1 MYIGG
6 FEMIHRTEFDGLP
19 NEIMLYGTL
28 FSLSNRIQTI
38 GDEVFPDITMKQ
50 HFILMTL
57 NLLQETSPN
66 LKEVAEIVG
75 CSYQNIKKILVS
87 LEKKGYIKIDRNKE
101 DKREYKIILTKKI
114 KKVSSDIDREINDF
128 MTSLYKDLSK
138 ESLLSTIA
146 VLKQMEL
153 NLKSLSKNEEYND
166 KPI

>member
-1 MYIGG
+1 
-6 FEMIHRTEFDGLP
+6 MIHRTEFDGLP